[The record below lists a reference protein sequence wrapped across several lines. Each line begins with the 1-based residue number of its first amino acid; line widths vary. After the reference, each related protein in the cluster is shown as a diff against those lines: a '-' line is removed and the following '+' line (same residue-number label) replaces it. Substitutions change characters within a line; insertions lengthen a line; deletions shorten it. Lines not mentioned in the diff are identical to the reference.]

1 MSYPFSPNSANSN
14 NNEVK
19 TQMSPAKVS
28 PAKVSSPKIL
38 RARRESTN
46 SSSQKATDLVP
57 NVKELPMGSGGKGR
71 GRKSFNLKV
80 SFAEENDQ
88 KVHFLS

>member
-1 MSYPFSPNSANSN
+1 MSYPFSANSANSN

-19 TQMSPAKVS
+19 TQMSPD
-28 PAKVSSPKIL
+28 KVSSPKIL
-38 RARRESTN
+38 RARRESTK

-71 GRKSFNLKV
+71 GRKSLNLQV